1 MCGFLIIVISLAV
14 IVISGVVLV
23 ISSRS
28 LSRWVPEAWS
38 PPRGKRARA
47 SWDFR
52 ARYCSSLS
60 ARSFLATAAADA
72 TKGTRLYK
80 KGVRVSRY
88 PFRFIGFCCVLGF
101 CCFDAFLFGGFCC
114 FVLCWCLPV
123 AFLGVPLEA
132 LRVLSIR
139 MAGHRRASRANP
151 PSARANRR
159 A

>member
-1 MCGFLIIVISLAV
+1 MAVVISGAVFLIIVISLAV

-38 PPRGKRARA
+38 PPRGTRARA
-47 SWDFR
+47 SWDVR

-80 KGVRVSRY
+80 KGVRVSRV
-88 PFRFIGFCCVLGF
+88 PIPISWFLLRSGFLVL
-101 CCFDAFLFGGFCC
+101 
-114 FVLCWCLPV
+114 
-123 AFLGVPLEA
+123 
-132 LRVLSIR
+132 
-139 MAGHRRASRANP
+139 
-151 PSARANRR
+151 
-159 A
+159 